1 MKIIHLLIVLLLLTS
16 CGIAQPH
23 TPLTER
29 LQALAIHSNN
39 SGLATP
45 SNTLRLVSLNLA
57 HGRLDSF
64 HQLFVSSEQIK
75 TNLNT
80 VANFLIDTDADI
92 VALQEADGPS
102 RWSGNFDHVDYL
114 ATKAD
119 FNYYVRAENV
129 NNYFGDY
136 GSGVLSQQPITEA
149 QGFTFEPSPPTSSKG
164 FSVAQV
170 QWQRLGDD
178 QPLLI
183 DVVSVHLDFSRD
195 SVRQSQIEEIKQVLA
210 LRTNN
215 KSSNTI
221 IMGDF
226 NSEWLAREYM
236 LERFAE
242 NSPLHVFEPAS
253 QTLNTYGAKRI
264 DWILLSNNLEF
275 VSHTVND
282 TVLSDHRA
290 LVAEIKLKD

>member
-1 MKIIHLLIVLLLLTS
+1 MKIIHLIVLLGLLAS
-16 CGIAQPH
+16 CGITQPR
-23 TPLTER
+23 TPLVER
-29 LQALAIHSNN
+29 LQALEIHSN
-39 SGLATP
+39 SAILTAP

-57 HGRLDSF
+57 HGRLDSL
-64 HQLFVSSEQIK
+64 HQLFVSREQIK

-80 VANFLIDTDADI
+80 VANFLLDADADI

-114 ATKAD
+114 ATQAN

-136 GSGVLSQQPITEA
+136 GSGILSQRPITAA
-149 QGFTFEPSPPTSSKG
+149 QGFVFQPSPPTSNKG
-164 FSVAQV
+164 FSMAQV
-170 QWQRLGDD
+170 QWQRLGHA

-215 KSSNTI
+215 RSTI

-242 NSPLHVFEPAS
+242 HSPLHVFQPAS
-253 QTLNTYGAKRI
+253 KTLNTYGTKRI

-275 VSHTVND
+275 VSYTVSD
-282 TVLSDHRA
+282 AVLSDHRA
-290 LVAEIKLKD
+290 LLAEIKFKD